1 MSLRNRGILQS
12 TPELPAMRA
21 MPCRMKHR
29 KRLEEAF
36 RWAKIVGG
44 MAQNMYRGV
53 ARHPIPLHPDYG
65 RQQPR
70 QTAPVA
76 GRVTRKNDP
85 RR

>member
-1 MSLRNRGILQS
+1 MG
-12 TPELPAMRA
+12 
-21 MPCRMKHR
+21 
-29 KRLEEAF
+29 
-36 RWAKIVGG
+36 KIVGG

-70 QTAPVA
+70 QTAPIA